1 MKSTS
6 VRRTAATLMSTV
18 LFVAATANAQE
29 SRWYVAGNVGIGN
42 LSSTSLTFSDGSIS
56 SSDSV
61 SFDASFA
68 GGATLGYQIT
78 DRFSLEGELA
88 YRRNE
93 FGQTELPG
101 LGTFTGGDFASLGFG
116 VSALYRFPIGQSGK
130 LSGYIGPG
138 YVYLQEID
146 IDFDDAGQQEISFES
161 DDGGFQL
168 KLGGR
173 YDISDRWFIEAGA
186 TYFAGGSITMEL
198 PADSSQTIAADYDHW
213 SASIGAGIRF

>member
-1 MKSTS
+1 MESS
-6 VRRTAATLMSTV
+6 INRRATAMLIPTLLFVTAA
-18 LFVAATANAQE
+18 ANAQE
-29 SRWYVAGNVGIGN
+29 SRWYAAGNVGVGN
-42 LSSTSLTFSDGSIS
+42 LSSTSLTFSDGTNS

-61 SFDASFA
+61 SFDASFT

-78 DRFSLEGELA
+78 DRISLEGDLT

-116 VSALYRFPIGQSGK
+116 ISALYRFPIGQSGK
-130 LSGYIGPG
+130 LSGYVGPG

-146 IDFDDAGQQEISFES
+146 IDFDDASQQEVSFES

-186 TYFAGGSITMEL
+186 TYFAGGSVTMDL
-198 PADSSQTIAADYDHW
+198 PGDPSQTITADYDHW
-213 SASIGAGIRF
+213 SASFGAGIRF